1 MEGKEMDGK
10 EDGREMR
17 EMEGRG
23 MVGKEDGK

>member
-1 MEGKEMDGK
+1 MEGREMDGK
-10 EDGREMR
+10 EDGREMS